1 MEDFKM
7 TKQRNC
13 ARLALLAMAFA
24 VVVVLFT
31 AIQMPVIDTVY
42 AANSLEDDV
51 YGGSQNPTEATEDDN
66 VLGGLQDS
74 TLGADDQGV
83 SDWLKNQ
90 RNLEPGQLEK
100 ASETMSPIVNLLG
113 YIAGGIIILTV
124 AGVTVITALDLLY
137 IAVPPVRNFLYKGGA
152 EAGMAG
158 GMPGM
163 GMGGYGMRGRM
174 GMAGGQQSV
183 GTRQWVSDEA
193 VACAALL
200 GGGAQAQG
208 GMMSGGMMG
217 GYGAMGGMA
226 QMGANQ
232 QQAQSTKSVIGM
244 YFKKRIFFM
253 ILLALCIIV
262 LTSSAIMNCG
272 VNLAE
277 WFIKIVNMLNGK
289 MSAGT

>member
-1 MEDFKM
+1 M
-7 TKQRNC
+7 TKQKMC
-13 ARLALLAMAFA
+13 ARLALLALSF
-24 VVVVLFT
+24 VVVMLLFT
-31 AIQMPVIDTVY
+31 AIKLPMIDTVY
-42 AANSLEDDV
+42 AANGLEDDL
-51 YGGSQNPTEATEDDN
+51 YSQQETQTPTESSDN

-74 TLGADDQGV
+74 TIAPDDKSV
-83 SDWLKNQ
+83 SDWLKQQ
-90 RNLEPGQLEK
+90 RTLQPDQLKK
-100 ASETMSPIVNLLG
+100 ASETMSPLVKLLG
-113 YIAGGIIILTV
+113 YAAGGIIILTV

-137 IAVPPVRNFLYKGGA
+137 IAVPPVRGFLYKGGA
-152 EAGMAG
+152 DAGMAG

-163 GMGGYGMRGRM
+163 GMGMRGRM
-174 GMAGGQQSV
+174 GMMGGSMGGAQQGV
-183 GTRQWVSDEA
+183 GARQWVSDEA

-208 GMMSGGMMG
+208 GAMAGGMMGGMMG
-217 GYGAMGGMA
+217 GYGGMA

-277 WFIKIVNMLNGK
+277 WFLKIVNMLNGK
-289 MSAGT
+289 MSAGV

>member
-1 MEDFKM
+1 M